1 MSSDVGAPATL
12 GVGVLFVFAGTALLL
27 QELDVVALRWNYLLP
42 IIVVAVGVAVLIS
55 ALWQA
60 HRANGETPDR

>member
-12 GVGVLFVFAGTALLL
+12 GAGVLFVLAGTALLL
-27 QELDVVALRWNYLLP
+27 QELDLVALRWNYLLP
-42 IIVVAVGVAVLIS
+42 IIVVAVGVAVLFS

-60 HRANGETPDR
+60 HRASGETLDR